1 MRHICLQIETFFGLI
16 VAKCV
21 TSAISFL
28 IFGGFCPVLLPK
40 CRNFAPVKSSVE
52 RFAGD
57 KTFKV

>member
-1 MRHICLQIETFFGLI
+1 MCAFTM
-16 VAKCV
+16 
-21 TSAISFL
+21 
-28 IFGGFCPVLLPK
+28 VLLTK